1 MDADGLYTTLWRAS
15 PPNRQS
21 VFADLA
27 AEDLGSGGNDWLARD
42 EGLVDHAGESEHRE
56 AAVRKL
62 GELKAW
68 EALLVVTELERV
80 EANVAG
86 NLALVGEHVHLGVL
100 ALVVSVLEG
109 RDGKEDL
116 HQTFHRHRGDRL
128 ERVRVV
134 PRVSWDR
141 EEFLDH
147 VARGR
152 EHADAAV
159 LELGLARPVAVDEL
173 GQVER
178 VEASLRADKLRR
190 LARRRLEE
198 GKRLRGLR
206 DGHVDRAAAEH
217 LGRGGGGVDGA
228 SEGG

>member
-15 PPNRQS
+15 APNRQS

-86 NLALVGEHVHLGVL
+86 HRAVERRGRVQERDRLRLGLVGG
-100 ALVVSVLEG
+100 
-109 RDGKEDL
+109 
-116 HQTFHRHRGDRL
+116 
-128 ERVRVV
+128 
-134 PRVSWDR
+134 
-141 EEFLDH
+141 
-147 VARGR
+147 
-152 EHADAAV
+152 
-159 LELGLARPVAVDEL
+159 
-173 GQVER
+173 
-178 VEASLRADKLRR
+178 
-190 LARRRLEE
+190 
-198 GKRLRGLR
+198 
-206 DGHVDRAAAEH
+206 
-217 LGRGGGGVDGA
+217 
-228 SEGG
+228 